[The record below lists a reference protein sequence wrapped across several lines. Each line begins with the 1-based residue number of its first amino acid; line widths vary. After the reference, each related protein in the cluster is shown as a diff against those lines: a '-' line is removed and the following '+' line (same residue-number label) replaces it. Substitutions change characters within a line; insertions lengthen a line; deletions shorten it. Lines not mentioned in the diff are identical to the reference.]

1 VVVVWWWRKTGCE
14 SARGEEREVGGSGV
28 ETSTTERGVAE
39 LLTPR
44 AEGARVL

>member
-1 VVVVWWWRKTGCE
+1 
-14 SARGEEREVGGSGV
+14 V